1 MSDDVSMPRPA
12 MPPITPPTPRQ
23 APDGEGTLVPYW
35 LRVSAAWAWRLAVL
49 VIAGL
54 AVFSLL
60 AQLLV
65 VSLPVIIALILSTLC
80 VPVADRL
87 RARGMP
93 DAAAA
98 SVVVLGGLLVI
109 IGVFVL
115 IAPSFAS
122 QAGDLGTSL
131 QDGYDDV
138 LNWLQ
143 TGPLGIDRAQLTDMT
158 NSLRDMFASGEG
170 GGGAIFSGVLAGAVA
185 VVEVFTALA
194 LTVILL
200 FFFVKDGKDIIGW
213 FLARTP
219 AHSQQTVRAV
229 GRRAWGAL
237 SGYVRGT
244 ATIALIDA
252 TGITI
257 GLLVLGVPLAGPLF
271 ILILLGGFLP
281 VIGAFAAGLVAVLVA
296 LAAVGPVKAGILL
309 AVIVGVQQLEGH
321 ILQPMIMKRAVALHP
336 IVILVAL
343 AAGAALFGI
352 VGAFLSVPIAA
363 VVSAAGNELRL
374 RQDGTSTAAED
385 AAGIAST
392 A

>member
-1 MSDDVSMPRPA
+1 MSDDVSMQPLPIAPAPATPIRP
-12 MPPITPPTPRQ
+12 P
-23 APDGEGTLVPYW
+23 GESGLVPHW

-80 VPVADRL
+80 VPLADRL
-87 RARGMP
+87 RARGIP

-98 SVVVLGGLLVI
+98 SIVVLGGLLVI
-109 IGVFVL
+109 VGVFVL

-122 QAGDLGTSL
+122 QVGDLGQSL

-138 LNWLQ
+138 LSWLQ

-158 NSLRDMFASGEG
+158 DSIRDMFSSGEG
-170 GGGAIFSGVLAGAVA
+170 GGSAIFSGVLAGAVA

-200 FFFVKDGKDIIGW
+200 FFFVKDGKDIVDW

-219 AHSQQTVRAV
+219 DHSEETVRAV

-237 SGYVRGT
+237 AGYVRGT
-244 ATIALIDA
+244 ATIAMIDA
-252 TGITI
+252 VGITI

-296 LAAVGPVKAGILL
+296 LAAVGPVKAVILL
-309 AVIVGVQQLEGH
+309 GVILGVQQMEGH
-321 ILQPMIMKRAVALHP
+321 ILQPMIMKRAVSLHP
-336 IVILVAL
+336 IVILVSL

-363 VVSAAGNELRL
+363 VVAAAGNELRL
-374 RQDGTSTAAED
+374 RQEGTTTAEED
-385 AAGIAST
+385 AAGIASR